1 MGNRN
6 KERIDYSNFR
16 KKEAFKL
23 PANRDEWWHP
33 THDSRHL
40 KVYLSETM
48 DHKKNF
54 LTVVGVND
62 GDDGYIVKWFDGHCN
77 QQADILFEKILNME
91 IIFRRNLYDLGM
103 IDD

>member
-1 MGNRN
+1 MGHRN
-6 KERIDYSNFR
+6 KERIDFSNFR
-16 KKEAFKL
+16 KMEALKL

-33 THDSRHL
+33 SHNHTHL

-48 DHKKNF
+48 DHKRNF

-62 GDDGYIVKWFDGHCN
+62 GDDGYIVKWFDGHSSSD
-77 QQADILFEKILNME
+77 AYDLFIKITEME
-91 IIFRRNLYDLGM
+91 IIFKRNLYDLGM